1 MFFTGQRWCFCFVV
15 NARCC
20 GLPDFRFWRG
30 AAGGRGPQP
39 GKLCRSW
46 CGSHQNFSGGMS
58 STAGAQHAGAGNAR
72 AHTHLQ
78 EFLFDDLLFECV
90 TSARVC
96 LVRCIVWPCG
106 PAATACLS
114 DFVICSQISSRS
126 FFVQFFFYGVLAH
139 SFTAFDSQRRHPS
152 PSWLST
158 LLLSVHCCC
167 LVGFLSNTH
176 SHTLSYWCLS
186 TWSTRHTASQFL
198 PECISHTLH
207 LIFLFSNAPRCL
219 KSCFVWK

>member
-126 FFVQFFFYGVLAH
+126 FFVQFFFFMDFWRTALRPSTRSAGIHHHRGWAH
-139 SFTAFDSQRRHPS
+139 CY
-152 PSWLST
+152 WVCT
-158 LLLSVHCCC
+158 LLLFGGLFKQHALTHFVLLVPFYMKHAPHC
-167 LVGFLSNTH
+167 LTI
-176 SHTLSYWCLS
+176 S
-186 TWSTRHTASQFL
+186 TWMHFTHFTL
-198 PECISHTLH
+198 DIS
-207 LIFLFSNAPRCL
+207 IF
-219 KSCFVWK
+219 